1 MTAPLYNLGHFCVR
15 HKFIVIAVWLVVF
28 IALAAVSATLGQNTS
43 DNLTLPGTDSQKATD
58 LLNKNFPQQA
68 NGTVPVVFVAPS
80 GHKLDEST
88 YEDAIKQV
96 NDDYKNDKHAVYD
109 ATSPFDSD
117 GAAQL
122 SKDKTVAYIALELKQ
137 SPSEMDEQ
145 GAQDLLDVANPGKTH
160 GMQVSV
166 GAYVGQKLSKPST
179 HLSEVVG
186 LAAAVVILL
195 FTFGTFVA
203 MGMPIL
209 TAIIALVSGLSVIG
223 ILGQV
228 VQVPTTA
235 PALAT
240 MIGLGVGIDYGLFI
254 VTRHRY
260 QLQHDRMEVGESIAR
275 ANATSGGAVVFAGGT
290 VIIALVSLLV
300 AGIPLVTTLGYT
312 AAIVVLIA
320 VLAATTLLPA
330 VLAVLGLKINALK
343 IPGLKH
349 EHDAKPHGWRRWAL
363 FVAAHPWPSMGV
375 ALVILLVLA
384 FPIRNLH
391 LGQTDNGALPKDTQT
406 RKSYDGICRG
416 FGCGQNGPMLV
427 AVSLSKPAQNDQTQL
442 DDVEQQQKDEQKK
455 QQDQAQQDIQKET
468 QQLVAQGV
476 PQQQAQQQ
484 ATDDV
489 NKQQKQENE
498 KNQSQEDQTKQQE
511 DFLKTTASDPRLQ
524 DLRTDMQKTS
534 GVKSVTQPL
543 VDDSGNAAV
552 YTVISDYAPSSTKTE
567 DVVNDLRD
575 NTIPKATKG
584 QDMTADVGGQTA
596 GYIDLANQ
604 ISDKLP
610 LTIAV
615 VLALSFLLLLLA
627 FRSVLVPLKA
637 VIMNLI
643 SIAAAFGI
651 VTYVFGHHWSATL
664 VGLETTVPIVSFVP
678 LMMFAILF
686 GLSMD
691 YEVFLMSHV
700 RESYQ
705 EHGDPHEAV
714 VDGLATTG
722 RVITSAALI
731 MVSVFCAF
739 LLSGDPNIKQ
749 FGLGMAAAVAVDA
762 TIVRCLLVPAIMTLL
777 GRAGWWMPRWLDK
790 ATPKLSIEGEEW
802 FKERDRKLAAEKAK
816 QKEPPPEKVPA

>member
-260 QLQHDRMEVGESIAR
+260 QLQHDKMEVGESIAR

-476 PQQQAQQQ
+476 PQQQAQQ
-484 ATDDV
+484 
-489 NKQQKQENE
+489 
-498 KNQSQEDQTKQQE
+498 
-511 DFLKTTASDPRLQ
+511 
-524 DLRTDMQKTS
+524 
-534 GVKSVTQPL
+534 
-543 VDDSGNAAV
+543 
-552 YTVISDYAPSSTKTE
+552 
-567 DVVNDLRD
+567 
-575 NTIPKATKG
+575 
-584 QDMTADVGGQTA
+584 
-596 GYIDLANQ
+596 
-604 ISDKLP
+604 
-610 LTIAV
+610 
-615 VLALSFLLLLLA
+615 
-627 FRSVLVPLKA
+627 
-637 VIMNLI
+637 
-643 SIAAAFGI
+643 
-651 VTYVFGHHWSATL
+651 
-664 VGLETTVPIVSFVP
+664 
-678 LMMFAILF
+678 
-686 GLSMD
+686 
-691 YEVFLMSHV
+691 
-700 RESYQ
+700 
-705 EHGDPHEAV
+705 
-714 VDGLATTG
+714 
-722 RVITSAALI
+722 
-731 MVSVFCAF
+731 
-739 LLSGDPNIKQ
+739 
-749 FGLGMAAAVAVDA
+749 
-762 TIVRCLLVPAIMTLL
+762 
-777 GRAGWWMPRWLDK
+777 
-790 ATPKLSIEGEEW
+790 
-802 FKERDRKLAAEKAK
+802 
-816 QKEPPPEKVPA
+816 